1 MKGDLLWRSSL
12 QRNILIGKKGSRW
25 HREMDY
31 GKNYSDQPIW
41 LLAIICRFPSALSIP
56 VV

>member
-25 HREMDY
+25 HREMDH
-31 GKNYSDQPIW
+31 GENYSDQPIW
-41 LLAIICRFPSALSIP
+41 LLAIICRFPSLSIP

>member
-1 MKGDLLWRSSL
+1 MKGDLLRRSSL
-12 QRNILIGKKGSRW
+12 QRNTLIGKKGSHW
-25 HREMDY
+25 HREMEH

-41 LLAIICRFPSALSIP
+41 LLAIICRFPSALSVP